1 MAPNGAAVQLVPH
14 TEIMAMIQKIKIGV
28 LKTDGLQTRAK
39 LSHGDVGAY
48 AQQMGDGVTFDPI
61 TVFFDGTDYYV
72 ADGFHRIEAHR
83 RLCKEE
89 IEADVRDGNRTDA
102 LRHALGANARH
113 GRKLT
118 GADMWH
124 KLEIAWANR
133 LELFGGEPSHEL
145 LARTCAVSV
154 KTVQRFHKRISTMDS
169 VQGSDPMPFV
179 SVDGKKRTVTKIS
192 ASPTMDSVQGSA
204 AAAAQEP
211 KATVARAI
219 EESAAEEEEDED
231 DDLPPKFNHITH
243 RTRKNVLNNL
253 DRLGRPI
260 PRRLRPVFEEYNIEA
275 YHELEV
281 NLFLAADTLGY
292 FGNNP
297 TFDVILGRKTIDD
310 ADDLNLG
317 HVEGCVLY
325 DIKEALKSV
334 HELRPVCICEACMG
348 SGKINGSKCPHCSG
362 RGYQTH
368 REWMRFVQQKHAAK
382 DALKQTQASTAEIAP
397 EPMSEVTPPTPE
409 VTPLTVEYGSLPAED
424 DSTIPLDDLLAEE
437 DIVRSPSEYLG
448 RTAAEPLLF

>member
-1 MAPNGAAVQLVPH
+1 
-14 TEIMAMIQKIKIGV
+14 
-28 LKTDGLQTRAK
+28 
-39 LSHGDVGAY
+39 
-48 AQQMGDGVTFDPI
+48 
-61 TVFFDGTDYYV
+61 
-72 ADGFHRIEAHR
+72 
-83 RLCKEE
+83 
-89 IEADVRDGNRTDA
+89 
-102 LRHALGANARH
+102 
-113 GRKLT
+113 
-118 GADMWH
+118 
-124 KLEIAWANR
+124 
-133 LELFGGEPSHEL
+133 
-145 LARTCAVSV
+145 
-154 KTVQRFHKRISTMDS
+154 MDS

-211 KATVARAI
+211 KATVAKAI
-219 EESAAEEEEDED
+219 EESAAEDEEDED
-231 DDLPPKFNHITH
+231 DYLPPKFNHITH
-243 RTRKNVLNNL
+243 RTRENVLNNL
-253 DRLGRPI
+253 DKMGRPI

-281 NLFLAADTLGY
+281 NLFQAADTLGY

-310 ADDLNLG
+310 AADLNLG

-368 REWMRFVQQKHAAK
+368 REWKRFVQQKHAAK

-397 EPMSEVTPPTPE
+397 EPMSEVTP
-409 VTPLTVEYGSLPAED
+409 LTVEYESLPAED